1 MQRITI
7 LCGML
12 LLLASSCQHAPS
24 DTASE
29 ALPVE
34 VAYPLVKEVTLTQQ
48 YPGYLAAEATIALV
62 GRVNGTLQQS
72 LAKEGSRVRKG
83 DLLFVID
90 PTLYEDAVKQA
101 DASLRTAQA
110 TLAYNRSNYE
120 RMQEALK
127 SDAVSRIEVLQ
138 AEANVKESEASVDNA
153 LAALE
158 TARTQLGYCYVKAPC
173 DGLLSLFTYSVGSYV
188 AGGSSPVTLATIY
201 NDRTMT
207 AYFNLSDNRWL
218 AHWLQQSP
226 ADRQTLF
233 GEQITI
239 QRDEERDTFEGRI
252 VYLSPNVTLATGT
265 VQLKAKL
272 NNPNGVLKSGTYVHI
287 TLPYEEV
294 PNAVLVRDAAIGT
307 DQLGKYLYVVNDS
320 NRVEYRPIRTGQLV
334 DDSLRLVTD
343 GLSPRERYVTQAL
356 LKVRDGMSITPILPS
371 NPSK

>member
-1 MQRITI
+1 
-7 LCGML
+7 
-12 LLLASSCQHAPS
+12 
-24 DTASE
+24 
-29 ALPVE
+29 
-34 VAYPLVKEVTLTQQ
+34 
-48 YPGYLAAEATIALV
+48 
-62 GRVNGTLQQS
+62 
-72 LAKEGSRVRKG
+72 
-83 DLLFVID
+83 
-90 PTLYEDAVKQA
+90 
-101 DASLRTAQA
+101 
-110 TLAYNRSNYE
+110 
-120 RMQEALK
+120 
-127 SDAVSRIEVLQ
+127 
-138 AEANVKESEASVDNA
+138 
-153 LAALE
+153 
-158 TARTQLGYCYVKAPC
+158 
-173 DGLLSLFTYSVGSYV
+173 
-188 AGGSSPVTLATIY
+188 
-201 NDRTMT
+201 MT